1 MCQGTEGR
9 AVSSSWAERVTERRS
24 RGEARSADL
33 SGRKLLRGGGGAVQR
48 KDTCSRY
55 GGARGQGPCDCQRR
69 QKGRA
74 GLGWGR
80 ADNAKVSRLEP

>member
-33 SGRKLLRGGGGAVQR
+33 SGRKLLRGGRGRGA
-48 KDTCSRY
+48 K
-55 GGARGQGPCDCQRR
+55 
-69 QKGRA
+69 KGHMLKIWGSQRA
-74 GLGWGR
+74 GPL
-80 ADNAKVSRLEP
+80 

>member
-33 SGRKLLRGGGGAVQR
+33 SGRKLLRGGG
-48 KDTCSRY
+48 
-55 GGARGQGPCDCQRR
+55 ARCKERAHAQDMGEPE
-69 QKGRA
+69 GRA
-74 GLGWGR
+74 PVTVREGR
-80 ADNAKVSRLEP
+80 RGEQG

>member
-33 SGRKLLRGGGGAVQR
+33 SGRKLLRGVGRGA
-48 KDTCSRY
+48 K
-55 GGARGQGPCDCQRR
+55 
-69 QKGRA
+69 KGHMLKIWGSQRA
-74 GLGWGR
+74 GPL
-80 ADNAKVSRLEP
+80 